1 MPSDGQAKPERGI
14 SASEEKLICFSIPP
28 FTIEIVDDDIAAQ
41 TTDAIVN
48 AANNAFWMGSG
59 VAGAIKS
66 RGGTS
71 IEDEAMAQGPVEP
84 GECVLTS
91 AGRLQ
96 AKHVIH
102 AAVMGQDLLTSAS
115 LIETAT
121 RNALRLADSRR
132 LASIAL
138 PAFGTGV
145 GGFPAVDCAHVMIEA
160 VRAHATVARS
170 LRLVRFVLFG
180 QTTYGAFE
188 RVARELIDAPHA

>member
-1 MPSDGQAKPERGI
+1 MPA
-14 SASEEKLICFSIPP
+14 FSIPP
-28 FTIEIVDDDIAAQ
+28 LTIEIVDDDIAAQ
-41 TTDAIVN
+41 ATDAIVN

-66 RGGTS
+66 RGGKS

-102 AAVMGQDLLTSAS
+102 AAVMGQDLQTSAA
-115 LIETAT
+115 LIEAAT
-121 RNALRLADSRR
+121 RNSLRLADRHG
-132 LASIAL
+132 LASIAV

-145 GGFPAVDCAHVMIEA
+145 GGFPLAECARVMIEA
-160 VRAHATVARS
+160 VVEHARAARS

-180 QTTYGAFE
+180 QTAYRAFE
-188 RVARELIDAPHA
+188 RVAKEIVETA

>member
-1 MPSDGQAKPERGI
+1 MPA
-14 SASEEKLICFSIPP
+14 FSIPP
-28 FTIEIVDDDIAAQ
+28 LTIEIVDDDIAAQ
-41 TTDAIVN
+41 ATDAIVN

-66 RGGTS
+66 RGGKR

-102 AAVMGQDLLTSAS
+102 AAVMGQDLQTSAA
-115 LIETAT
+115 LIEAAT
-121 RNALRLADSRR
+121 RNSLRLADRHG
-132 LASIAL
+132 LASIAV

-145 GGFPAVDCAHVMIEA
+145 GGFPLAECARVMIEA
-160 VRAHATVARS
+160 VVEHARIART

-180 QTTYGAFE
+180 QTAYGAFE
-188 RVARELIDAPHA
+188 RVAKEIVETA